1 MEEYI
6 RNFLMSSAA
15 KAQGDATKNA
25 RQSGKRPTVTRT
37 ENSDACKWC
46 QSKTG
51 TFTDPSSEI
60 FHRHGG
66 CEGKI
71 TTSGFRSRNGLLNN
85 YKSGSFT
92 SRTAPTTGAVDSK
105 GRQIVYRGTGGAP
118 AGRANMFGNALYV
131 ARDQS
136 TASQFGNVAQLSM
149 PIKASDILLIA
160 TDNALDKLQLDAQK
174 WAVRTGASLDPNEY
188 LPAYVLHLG
197 YKAVEVKASV
207 DPLAGIAI
215 VDPKIVKK
223 MLAQ

>member
-6 RNFLMSSAA
+6 RNFLLSSAA

-25 RQSGKRPTVTRT
+25 RQSGKKPTVTRT
-37 ENSDACKWC
+37 EHGDACKWC

-51 TFTDPSSEI
+51 TFTDPSSDI

-71 TTSGFRSRNGLLNN
+71 TTSGYKSRNGLLSN
-85 YKSGSFT
+85 YKSGSFGT
-92 SRTAPTTGAVDSK
+92 SRTAETTGAVDSK

-118 AGRANMFGNALYV
+118 AGRGNMFGNALYV

-136 TASQFGNVAQLSM
+136 TAAQFGNVAQLSM
-149 PIKASDILLIA
+149 PLKASDILLIA

-174 WAVRTGASLDPNEY
+174 WAVRTGASLDPNDY

-197 YKAVEVKASV
+197 YKAVEVKATV
-207 DPLAGIAI
+207 DPFAGIAI
-215 VDPKIVKK
+215 IDPKTIKK
-223 MLAQ
+223 MQQ

>member
-15 KAQGDATKNA
+15 KAQSDATTNA

-37 ENSDACKWC
+37 ESSDACKWC
-46 QSKTG
+46 RSKTG

-60 FHRHGG
+60 YHRHGG
-66 CEGKI
+66 CEGRII
-71 TTSGFRSRNGLLNN
+71 TTGYKSRNGLLSN

-92 SRTAPTTGAVDSK
+92 RTAPTTGAVDSK

-131 ARDQS
+131 ARDNS
-136 TASQFGNVAQLSM
+136 TAAQYGNVAQLSM

-160 TDNALDKLQLDAQK
+160 SDSALDKLQLDAQR
-174 WAVRTGASLDPNEY
+174 WAVRTGASLDSNDY
-188 LPAYVLHLG
+188 LPAYILYLG
-197 YKAVEVKASV
+197 YKAVEVKATV

-215 VDPKIVKK
+215 IDPKIIKQMTK
-223 MLAQ
+223 

>member
-15 KAQGDATKNA
+15 KGQSDATTVA

-37 ENSDACKWC
+37 EHGDACKWC

-51 TFTDPSSEI
+51 TFTNPSSEI

-71 TTSGFRSRNGLLNN
+71 TTSGFRSRNGLLKN

-105 GRQIVYRGTGGAP
+105 GNQVVFRGTGGAP

-136 TASQFGNVAQLSM
+136 TAAQFGNVAQLSM
-149 PIKASDILLIA
+149 PIKAKDILFIA
-160 TDNALDKLQLDAQK
+160 TDDALDKLQLDAQR
-174 WAVRTGASLDPNEY
+174 WAVRTGASLDPNDY
-188 LPAYVLHLG
+188 LPAYILNLG
-197 YKAVEVKASV
+197 YKAVEVKASI

-215 VDPKIVKK
+215 IDPKIIKK
-223 MLAQ
+223 MQQ

>member
-1 MEEYI
+1 MEEYV
-6 RNFLMSSAA
+6 RNFLMSTAA
-15 KAQGDATKNA
+15 KAQGDALKTA

-37 ENSDACKWC
+37 ESSDACKWC

-66 CEGKI
+66 CEGRI
-71 TTSGFRSRNGLLNN
+71 VTSGYKSRNGLLGN
-85 YKSGSFT
+85 YKSGSF
-92 SRTAPTTGAVDSK
+92 SRTAQTTGAVDSN
-105 GRQIVYRGTGGAP
+105 GRQIVYRGSGGAP

-136 TASQFGNVAQLSM
+136 TASQFGDVAQLSM
-149 PIKASDILLIA
+149 PLKPSDILLVA
-160 TDNALDKLQLDAQK
+160 TDNQLDKLQLDAQK
-174 WAVRTGASLDPNEY
+174 WAVRTGASLDSNDY
-188 LPAYVLHLG
+188 LPAYILHLG

-215 VDPKIVKK
+215 IDPKIIKK
-223 MLAQ
+223 MQQ

>member
-1 MEEYI
+1 MEEYL

-15 KAQGDATKNA
+15 KAQNDATRTA

-37 ENSDACKWC
+37 ESSDACKWC

-51 TFTDPSSEI
+51 TFTDPSGDI

-66 CEGKI
+66 CNGRI
-71 TTSGFRSRNGLLNN
+71 VTSGYRSRNGLLSN

-92 SRTAPTTGAVDSK
+92 RTAETTGAVDSK
-105 GRQIVYRGTGGAP
+105 GRQVVYRGTGGGSA
-118 AGRANMFGNALYV
+118 RTTNMFGNALYV

-136 TASQFGNVAQLSM
+136 TASQFGEVAKLSM
-149 PIKASDILLIA
+149 PLKASDILLVA
-160 TDNALDKLQLDAQK
+160 TDNALDKLLLDAQR

-197 YKAVEVKASV
+197 YKAVEVKATV
-207 DPLAGIAI
+207 DPAAGIAI
-215 VDPKIVKK
+215 IDPKTIKAMTK
-223 MLAQ
+223 

>member
-1 MEEYI
+1 MEEYL

-15 KAQGDATKNA
+15 KAQSDATRNA
-25 RQSGKRPTVTRT
+25 RQAGKRPTVTRT
-37 ENSDACKWC
+37 ESSDACKWC

-51 TFTDPSSEI
+51 TFTDPSSDI

-66 CEGKI
+66 CEGRI
-71 TTSGFRSRNGLLNN
+71 TTSGYRSRNGLLNN

-92 SRTAPTTGAVDSK
+92 RTAPTTGAVDAK

-160 TDNALDKLQLDAQK
+160 TDNQLDKLQLDAQR
-174 WAVRTGASLDPNEY
+174 WAVRTGMSLDSNDY

-197 YKAVEVKASV
+197 YKAVEVKATV
-207 DPLAGIAI
+207 DPVAGIAI
-215 VDPKIVKK
+215 VDPKIIKAMTK
-223 MLAQ
+223 